1 MTGCSCLKIMSS
13 NKAAERE
20 NDMHTGIQEGKT
32 KMRAIVRQEY
42 GGPDQLVIQ
51 ELAIPEPKPS
61 HVVIQVKAF
70 GLNHAETY
78 MRKGKWGNVP
88 TVSGIECVGI
98 VKADPDGRFAPG
110 QKVAALMGGMGRTTD
125 GSYAEYTCVPATNV
139 LPVQSE
145 LSWEELAAIPESYA
159 TAWACLHGNLALAA
173 GQTLL
178 IRGATSA
185 LGQAALNIAVQAG
198 ARVIATTRNRDRRS
212 MLQRLG
218 AHRVELEGPE
228 LSRRVRESFPG
239 GVDAVLELVGNSTI
253 LNSLA
258 MVRRGGR
265 VCLAGFLGGL
275 EPIPSFNPLLQLP
288 SGVHFSF
295 FGSFMFGTPEFPLS
309 DVPLQT
315 IIDRATAGAY
325 QAKPAAVFRFDEIR
339 EAHRLMEANRANGKL
354 VVRV

>member
-1 MTGCSCLKIMSS
+1 MNTGI
-13 NKAAERE
+13 
-20 NDMHTGIQEGKT
+20 IQEGKT

-42 GGPDQLVIQ
+42 GGPDELVIQ
-51 ELAIPEPKPS
+51 ELAIPEPKPG
-61 HVVIQVKAF
+61 HVVIQIKAF

-78 MRKGKWGNVP
+78 MRKGEWGNVAK
-88 TVSGIECVGI
+88 VSGIECVGI
-98 VKADPDGRFAPG
+98 VEGDPDGRFAQG
-110 QKVAALMGGMGRTTD
+110 QKVAALMGGMGRTID

-139 LPVQSE
+139 LPIQSE

-159 TAWACLHGNLALAA
+159 TAWACVHGNLALAT
-173 GQTLL
+173 GQTLV

-185 LGQAALNIAVQAG
+185 LGQAAVNIAVQAG
-198 ARVIATTRNRDRRS
+198 ARVIATTRNRDRNAI
-212 MLQRLG
+212 LERLG
-218 AHRVELEGPE
+218 ADRVDLEGPD
-228 LSRRVRESFPG
+228 LARRVRESFPG

-258 MVRRGGR
+258 MARRGGR

-275 EPIPSFNPLLQLP
+275 EPIPSFNPLLQMP

-295 FGSFMFGTPEFPLS
+295 FGSFMFGTPEFPLN

-325 QAKPAAVFRFDEIR
+325 QAKPAAVFRFEEIR

>member
-1 MTGCSCLKIMSS
+1 MNTGI
-13 NKAAERE
+13 
-20 NDMHTGIQEGKT
+20 IQEGKT

-42 GGPDQLVIQ
+42 GGPDELVIQ

-61 HVVIQVKAF
+61 HVVIRVKAF
-70 GLNHAETY
+70 GLNHAEIY
-78 MRKGKWGNVP
+78 MREGKWGNVAR
-88 TVSGIECVGI
+88 VSGIECVGI
-98 VKADPDGRFAPG
+98 VEADPDGRFAPG

-159 TAWACLHGNLALAA
+159 TAWACLHGNLALTA
-173 GQTLL
+173 GQTLV

-185 LGQAALNIAVQAG
+185 LGQAAVNIAAQAG
-198 ARVIATTRNRDRRS
+198 ARVIATTRNRDRHS
-212 MLQRLG
+212 ILERLG
-218 AHRVELEGPE
+218 THRVDLEGPD
-228 LSRRVRESFPG
+228 LPRRVRESFPG

-275 EPIPSFNPLLQLP
+275 EPIPSFNPLLQMP

-325 QAKPAAVFRFDEIR
+325 QAKPASVFRFDEIR
-339 EAHRLMEANRANGKL
+339 EAHRLMAANRANGKL

>member
-1 MTGCSCLKIMSS
+1 MIRCSCLNIMSS
-13 NKAAERE
+13 NKAAKRE
-20 NDMHTGIQEGKT
+20 NDMHAGIQEGKT
-32 KMRAIVRQEY
+32 KMRVIVRQEY

-51 ELAIPEPKPS
+51 ELAIPQPRPS

-78 MRKGKWGNVP
+78 MRKGQWGNVAK
-88 TVSGIECVGI
+88 VSGIECVGI
-98 VKADPDGRFAPG
+98 VEADQDGRFAQG
-110 QKVAALMGGMGRTTD
+110 AKVAALMGGMGRTVD

-139 LPVQSE
+139 VPIQSE

-159 TAWACLHGNLALAA
+159 TAWARLHGNLALAG
-173 GQTLL
+173 GQTLV

-185 LGQAALNIAVQAG
+185 LGQA
-198 ARVIATTRNRDRRS
+198 
-212 MLQRLG
+212 
-218 AHRVELEGPE
+218 
-228 LSRRVRESFPG
+228 
-239 GVDAVLELVGNSTI
+239 
-253 LNSLA
+253 A

-275 EPIPSFNPLLQLP
+275 EPIPSFNPLLQMP

-295 FGSFMFGTPEFPLS
+295 FGSFMFGMPEFPLS

-339 EAHRLMEANRANGKL
+339 EAHRLMEANRADGKL